1 MIQVIHFMSH
11 VFSNEV
17 VSCMLIYV
25 KIHPCRTPEVL
36 SGSSSSREAKAR
48 YVSFRA
54 PRVPHQQC
62 DRDSFHIQATF

>member
-1 MIQVIHFMSH
+1 MIQVIHFMSN

-36 SGSSSSREAKAR
+36 SGSSSSREAKGTVRFFPGSKA
-48 YVSFRA
+48 A
-54 PRVPHQQC
+54 PPTV
-62 DRDSFHIQATF
+62 